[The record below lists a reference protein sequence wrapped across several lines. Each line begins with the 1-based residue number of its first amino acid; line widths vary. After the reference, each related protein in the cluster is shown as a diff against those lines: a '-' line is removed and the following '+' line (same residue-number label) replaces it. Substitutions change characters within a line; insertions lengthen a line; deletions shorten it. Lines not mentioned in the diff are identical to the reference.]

1 MEYFSAN
8 FNGMTQ
14 VLQKE
19 KALSD
24 RLSQIAS
31 ELFSCSAKAAS
42 MGSLNNKGYAGKIWK
57 AYGNAGNRQV
67 EVYRMSQGLSK
78 VCDAYRNYE
87 AMVLQDAAEIMTV
100 KHGFSK
106 GAVKKA
112 KGMSAAYAKDA
123 KKHQLAKK
131 NTFGQAVYD
140 GTIGAWKE
148 NYENGA
154 KSLELV
160 KKTRKDI
167 GENWSK
173 SIDYWLEELGLEGPA
188 LGIYKTIKN
197 KIFDKVDGFLSLRE
211 DILGVA
217 FHFTDLK
224 SLKEGAVAVLGEMT
238 GDGPLEGVDKVLDST
253 LDVLS
258 PESDTMQQY
267 QEINTKAQDAFDKGN
282 YMEGVS
288 LLAGGSIEALANG
301 TMEAGSNFLG
311 EMLDS
316 NIKEVST
323 LITGEESSFVDV
335 VNEAES
341 LVHKYANL
349 WHRA

>member
-87 AMVLQDAAEIMTV
+87 AMVL
-100 KHGFSK
+100 
-106 GAVKKA
+106 
-112 KGMSAAYAKDA
+112 SAAYAKDA

-173 SIDYWLEELGLEGPA
+173 SIDYWLWRSG
-188 LGIYKTIKN
+188 KC
-197 KIFDKVDGFLSLRE
+197 S
-211 DILGVA
+211 
-217 FHFTDLK
+217 H
-224 SLKEGAVAVLGEMT
+224 S
-238 GDGPLEGVDKVLDST
+238 
-253 LDVLS
+253 
-258 PESDTMQQY
+258 
-267 QEINTKAQDAFDKGN
+267 
-282 YMEGVS
+282 
-288 LLAGGSIEALANG
+288 
-301 TMEAGSNFLG
+301 
-311 EMLDS
+311 
-316 NIKEVST
+316 
-323 LITGEESSFVDV
+323 
-335 VNEAES
+335 
-341 LVHKYANL
+341 
-349 WHRA
+349 